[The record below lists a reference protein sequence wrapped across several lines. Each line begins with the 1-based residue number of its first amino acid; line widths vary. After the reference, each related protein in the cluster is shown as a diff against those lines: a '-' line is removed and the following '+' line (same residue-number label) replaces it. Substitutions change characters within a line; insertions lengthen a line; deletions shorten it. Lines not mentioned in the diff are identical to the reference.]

1 MGYVHRPDLA
11 APDLKLVEQGLKILP
26 ELEAELIRRRSYK
39 IRRYFQDTGDYRRE
53 RYAKALEFFKAG
65 KDHRE
70 RAVIAANRVGKT
82 DMGSYE
88 LTLHLTGE
96 YPHWWE
102 GKRFDS
108 PIRAWAAGTTNE
120 KAKEILQIKLLG
132 EDTARGTG
140 MIPGHA
146 IHKSIMK
153 GPGQIGTVWV
163 KHRTGGISILQIKSY
178 DQGREAYEGTEQHV
192 IWLDEEPP
200 EDIYTECL
208 LRTMATGVFTG
219 GIVYMTFTPLGGQT
233 TVVKL
238 FMPDGIIPESGIV
251 PEPQDREVA

>member
-1 MGYVHRPDLA
+1 MDPTVDRALI
-11 APDLKLVEQGLKILP
+11 EEGLKVLP

-39 IRRYFQDTGDYRRE
+39 IRRYFQDTGPYRRAL
-53 RYAKALEFFKAG
+53 YGKALEFFRAG
-65 KDHRE
+65 AVHRE
-70 RAVIAANRVGKT
+70 RGVIAANRVGKT

-96 YPHWWE
+96 YPHWWD
-102 GKRFDS
+102 GKRFDT

-132 EDTARGTG
+132 EDMARGTG
-140 MIPGHA
+140 MIPAHA
-146 IHKSIMK
+146 IHKSLMK

-163 KHRTGGISILQIKSY
+163 KHRSGGISVLQIKSY
-178 DQGREAYEGTEQHV
+178 DQGRAAFEGTEQHV

-200 EDIYTECL
+200 EDVYTECL
-208 LRTMATGVFTG
+208 LRTMATGTFTG

-233 TVVKL
+233 SVVKL
-238 FMPDGIIPESGIV
+238 FMPDGSIPATGVV
-251 PEPQDREVA
+251 PAPEGREVQ